1 MKRGFRPRIT
11 AMSSLLAML
20 VTWSETT
27 LTLFAA
33 DAATEA
39 ATAIRVDA
47 TRVTHIMHA
56 GLGAS
61 WHAMGQTPFWY
72 RDLIGRDNRTC
83 RGSGFGGY
91 PPLDFAEAWNDI
103 LAHARWLGLDFCRVE
118 IDMRMYEPE
127 RGRFDWD
134 GAEMQALY
142 RILDHCQANQVDV
155 LLAQMWQD
163 VEWNAHEGVCR
174 LQSSPK
180 SVEDF
185 ATGLGTLLDHLVKTR
200 KYTCI
205 RWMTVGNEP
214 GFDGCWW
221 LGPDKKP
228 ASLMPAIRAVRAEL
242 NRRGLRDL
250 AVAGPDVFRLD
261 MAGFDADDKTVGA
274 LALHCY
280 GGDVPLG
287 LFREAAAKARARGIP
302 CFVSEFG
309 HFFMAPCEGVNFA
322 MGGPRSEAPKSFAAQ
337 MLNAEKVAGGLNAG
351 MDGFNRWSF
360 LNRGDLDGQWQLVR
374 TWNPISWDYYKQVAP
389 EPVPYY
395 SYGILS
401 RFTAKHSS
409 VLDVRGGGDRIIAT
423 ALRSPKGNLTVVV
436 LNPCD
441 QAKSFRLSLDG
452 LRETRTL
459 HTYRVTETTVQN
471 PDYRMEPQ
479 QAVELSPAKADL
491 SEELPAKSITAYSTY
506 KLAHTEPGITADCP

>member
-1 MKRGFRPRIT
+1 MLRGIRSRIT
-11 AMSSLLAML
+11 AMSFLVGLLFAARDDA
-20 VTWSETT
+20 

-33 DAATEA
+33 DVAPAS
-39 ATAIRVDA
+39 ATAIRVDTA
-47 TRVTHIMHA
+47 RARHTMDA

-61 WHAMGQTPFWY
+61 WHAIGPTPFWY
-72 RDLIGRDNRTC
+72 RDLVGRDNRTC

-91 PPLDFAEAWNDI
+91 PPLDRAKAWDDI
-103 LAHARWLGLDFCRVE
+103 RAHARWLGLDFCRVE
-118 IDMRMYEPE
+118 IDMRMYEPQ

-134 GAEMQALY
+134 GDEMQALY
-142 RILDHCQANQVDV
+142 RILDHCQASQVDV

-163 VEWNAHEGVCR
+163 VAWNAHEGVCR

-185 ATGLGTLLDHLVKTR
+185 ATGLGTLLEHLVKTR

-228 ASLMPAIRAVRAEL
+228 ASIMPAIGAVRAEL
-242 NRRGLRDL
+242 DRRGLRDL
-250 AVAGPDVFRLD
+250 AIAGPDVFRLD
-261 MAGFDADDKTVGA
+261 MAGFDADDKAVGA

-280 GGDVPLG
+280 GGDVPLK
-287 LFREAAAKARARGIP
+287 LFDEAVAKARARRIP

-309 HFFMAPCEGVNFA
+309 HFFMAPCEGVSFA
-322 MGGPRSEAPKSFAAQ
+322 MGGPRSEAPKSFSAQ
-337 MLNAEKVAGGLNAG
+337 MLNAQKVVCGLNAG
-351 MDGFNRWSF
+351 VDGFNRWSF

-374 TWNPISWDYYKQVAP
+374 TWNPITWDYYKEVAP

-409 VLDVRGGGDRIIAT
+409 VLDVQGGGDRLIAT
-423 ALRSPKGNLTVVV
+423 ALRSPKGNLTVLV
-436 LNPCD
+436 LNPTD
-441 QAKSFRLSLDG
+441 KAEPLRMSLAGLKSDCS
-452 LRETRTL
+452 L
-459 HTYRVTETTVQN
+459 HTYRVMETAVET
-471 PDYRMEPQ
+471 PDYRMEPLK
-479 QAVELSPAKADL
+479 AFELGPSKPEF
-491 SEELPAKSITAYSTY
+491 SEELPAKSVTAYSTY
-506 KLAHTEPGITADCP
+506 KLAHAEPGVTAD